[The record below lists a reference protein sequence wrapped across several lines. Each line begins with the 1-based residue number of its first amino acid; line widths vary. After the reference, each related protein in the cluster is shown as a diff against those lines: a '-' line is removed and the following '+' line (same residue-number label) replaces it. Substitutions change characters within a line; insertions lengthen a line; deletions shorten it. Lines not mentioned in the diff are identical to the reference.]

1 MGKTLSKEQQMAVSH
16 FRGPCLCMA
25 GPGSGKTLVI
35 TERISSLVKYR
46 GIEPRR
52 ILVVTFTR
60 DAAASMKKRCE
71 DENHIYPSPAFGTF
85 HSIFYNILLKEG
97 RVRPEKLISGRKAL
111 GLLSLSVN
119 ECGIKET
126 DKDFFT
132 TLLRAISFYK
142 NTGILD
148 ENLYPNQ
155 INTAEMKHIIASF
168 RGHTVCEG
176 YFDFDDILVETK
188 QFFKDNPERLDLW
201 RRRFPFILV
210 DEAQDMNRLQYD
222 IITELAGPDNSLF
235 LVGDDD
241 QAIYSFRG
249 ADPKLLMQFKRD
261 YPDAETVILNQNFR
275 SHSIIVES
283 SANLISENKARFE
296 KNLKA
301 FSAERGSVEIITAAD
316 EHEEG
321 RLVAGKINELLKAGA
336 DPAQIA
342 VLYRNRMVSA
352 CLMEELARL
361 SDEEGGGDLFF
372 YKSFVF
378 SDIISY
384 LLVSQKGIVDREHFL
399 TALTHPDRNI
409 ALIGLGR
416 KEIDKRE
423 WLFKMQKTV
432 FKEDAEAFIRE
443 IDFLSKLSPAAAIN
457 FIIRKME
464 YGKFIRDFSYRNR
477 VDASIYLKH
486 ADNLAKKAQGYR
498 KIDKFCDAMLEEKDH
513 AFYTA
518 SRKPK
523 SESVGYYTFHG
534 SKGLEFDTVFI
545 IGACDGITPS
555 EKADSIERI
564 EEERRLFYVAMTRAK
579 KSLYISVSG
588 RYGNHSYY
596 PSPFIREA
604 FGNL

>member
-1 MGKTLSKEQQMAVSH
+1 MGKTLSKEQQMAVGH
-16 FRGPCLCMA
+16 FKGPCLCMA

-35 TERISSLVKYR
+35 TERISSLVKQR

-85 HSIFYNILLKEG
+85 HSIFYNILLREG
-97 RVRPEKLISGRKAL
+97 RVRPEKLIAGRKAL

-119 ECGIKET
+119 ECGIKEA
-126 DKDFFT
+126 DKDFYT

-148 ENLYPNQ
+148 ENLYPNK
-155 INTAEMKHIIASF
+155 INTADMKRIIASF
-168 RGHTVCEG
+168 KAHTVSEG
-176 YFDFDDILVETK
+176 YFDFDDILVETR

-222 IITELAGPDNSLF
+222 IITELAEPDNNLF

-249 ADPKLLMQFKRD
+249 ADPGLLVQFRTD
-261 YPDAETVILNQNFR
+261 YPDARTVILNQNYR
-275 SHSIIVES
+275 SSSVIVDS
-283 SANLISENKARFE
+283 SASLISENKARFE

-301 FSAERGSVEIITAAD
+301 FSEDMGYVEIITAAD
-316 EHEEG
+316 EREEG

-336 DPAQIA
+336 DPSQIA
-342 VLYRNRMVSA
+342 VLYRNRLVSN
-352 CLMEELARL
+352 CLLEELARL

-384 LLVSQKGIVDREHFL
+384 LLISQKGIVKREHFIA
-399 TALTHPDRNI
+399 ALTHPDRNI

-416 KEIDKRE
+416 SEIDKAD
-423 WLFKMQKTV
+423 WLLKMQKTV
-432 FKEDAEAFIRE
+432 FKDQAEAFIRE
-443 IDFLSKLSPAAAIN
+443 IDFLSRLSPSAAIS
-457 FIIRKME
+457 FILRKME
-464 YGKFIRDFSYRNR
+464 YGRFIRDFSYRNGM
-477 VDASIYLKH
+477 DASIYLKH
-486 ADNLAKKAQGYR
+486 ADNLTKKAQDYR
-498 KIDKFCDAMLEEKDH
+498 KINEFCAAMLEEKDH
-513 AFYTA
+513 AVYA
-518 SRKPK
+518 EGQKPK
-523 SESVGYYTFHG
+523 AESVGYYTFHG

-579 KSLYISVSG
+579 RRLYISVSG

-596 PSPFIREA
+596 PSPFLKEA